1 MKPRKVDVATS
12 QLPVGDVR
20 DVEEMNVK
28 KESDCLRKTAEE
40 AALSV
45 GPLLMAAFRSVMDL
59 DFKRDMHDIVTV
71 HDRASEEQIASVILA
86 AVPDSTLV
94 GEEGGSRGAGRVH
107 WYVDPID
114 GTSNFAR
121 GIALWCVSIAAVIE
135 GRVVAGVIYN
145 PVAGEI
151 FSADLNGA
159 WLNNQ
164 PLFARASGDE
174 LAATIVSS
182 FPNAQDLELFG
193 TEALNVHATLRHDF
207 QAVRN
212 LGSGALNLAHVAA
225 GWADATMGFATQPW
239 DVVAGVLILEQAGG
253 TYYGYST
260 GALKSPSFLSP
271 DYFAVGRGADYP
283 TLRRLVEN
291 LSARC

>member
-59 DFKRDMHDIVTV
+59 DFKRDMHDIVTI

-145 PVAGEI
+145 PVAGEV

-164 PLFARASGDE
+164 PLFARASGDQ

-193 TEALNVHATLRHDF
+193 TEALNVHATLLHDF

-239 DVVAGVLILEQAGG
+239 DVAAGVLILEQAGG

>member
-1 MKPRKVDVATS
+1 VTE
-12 QLPVGDVR
+12 
-20 DVEEMNVK
+20 VEEIDA
-28 KESDCLRKTAEE
+28 KEESESLRKTAEE

-45 GPLLMAAFRSVMDL
+45 GPLLMAAFRSAMDL
-59 DFKRDMHDIVTV
+59 DFKRDLHDVVTI
-71 HDRASEEQIASVILA
+71 HDKASEERIASVILG

-94 GEEGGSRGAGRVH
+94 GEEGGRRGAGRVH

-145 PVAGEI
+145 PVAGDV

-159 WLNNQ
+159 WLNDQ
-164 PLFARASGDE
+164 PLIARATGDE

-182 FPNAQDLELFG
+182 FPDSQDLKLFG
-193 TEALNVHATLRHDF
+193 TEALNVHATLLHDF

-239 DVVAGVLILEQAGG
+239 DVAAGVLILEQAGG
-253 TYYGYST
+253 T
-260 GALKSPSFLSP
+260 
-271 DYFAVGRGADYP
+271 DYP
-283 TLRRLVEN
+283 TLRKVVES
-291 LSARC
+291 LSARGSEQHVS

>member
-1 MKPRKVDVATS
+1 M
-12 QLPVGDVR
+12 R
-20 DVEEMNVK
+20 DIEEIN
-28 KESDCLRKTAEE
+28 ESDCLRKTAEE

-86 AVPDSTLV
+86 AVPGSTLV

-145 PVAGEI
+145 PVAGEV

-193 TEALNVHATLRHDF
+193 TEALNVHATLLHDF

-239 DVVAGVLILEQAGG
+239 DVAAGVLILEQAGG

>member
-145 PVAGEI
+145 PVAGEV

-193 TEALNVHATLRHDF
+193 TEALNVHATLLHDF

-239 DVVAGVLILEQAGG
+239 DVAAGVLILEQAGG

>member
-1 MKPRKVDVATS
+1 VTE
-12 QLPVGDVR
+12 
-20 DVEEMNVK
+20 VEEIYA
-28 KESDCLRKTAEE
+28 KEESESLRKTAEE

-45 GPLLMAAFRSVMDL
+45 GPLLMAAFRSAMDL
-59 DFKRDMHDIVTV
+59 GFKRDLHDVVTI
-71 HDRASEEQIASVILA
+71 HDKASEERIASVILG

-94 GEEGGSRGAGRVH
+94 GEEGGRRGAGRVH

-145 PVAGEI
+145 PVAGDV
-151 FSADLNGA
+151 FSANLNGA

-164 PLFARASGDE
+164 PLIARATGDE

-182 FPNAQDLELFG
+182 FPNSQDLTLFG
-193 TEALNVHATLRHDF
+193 TEALNVHATLLRDF

-239 DVVAGVLILEQAGG
+239 DVAAGVLILEQAGG

-260 GALKSPSFLSP
+260 GALDSPSFLSP

-283 TLRRLVEN
+283 TLRKVVEN
-291 LSARC
+291 LSARGSEQHVS